1 MEQLFKFNTKFLY
14 FFSLLSFSHFFSPF
28 SFLFSLFSFCKF
40 TVHTYSTSPPFFF
53 FSYSSLL
60 SFLLLLL
67 QIQNFS
73 FLPDISSPPSSPG
86 PVCPLFLTRY
96 FFPSSSPD
104 PVCPLFL
111 PLPPLRALSV
121 LYFFPSLLSGP
132 CLSSISYR
140 IFSLLMSL
148 PLLLPLFLSVSF
160 PWSPSS

>member
-40 TVHTYSTSPPFFF
+40 TVHTYSTSPPFFL
-53 FSYSSLL
+53 FSYCSLL

-67 QIQNFS
+67 QIWNFS
-73 FLPDISSPPSSPG
+73 FLPDISSP
-86 PVCPLFLTRY
+86 
-96 FFPSSSPD
+96 
-104 PVCPLFL
+104 
-111 PLPPLRALSV
+111 
-121 LYFFPSLLSGP
+121 LLSGP
-132 CLSSISYR
+132 CLSSISYL